1 MYNFSKTSEITKFGN
16 LRLFTIKTSLKVFKS
31 LEIKI
36 FHNST
41 FKVYDTYLQLISV
54 IKRGNGVISVLTA
67 KH

>member
-36 FHNST
+36 S
-41 FKVYDTYLQLISV
+41 QLNI
-54 IKRGNGVISVLTA
+54 
-67 KH
+67 